1 MKRAAAMLGS
11 LALAGCGAG
20 EGEVARPAHI
30 PRAAPHIPVPETALA
45 AGVDRV
51 QGQTAPRLIAQF
63 GPPQIDVQEG
73 PARKLQFKGPI
84 CVLDA
89 YLYAEGRGEAV
100 VTHIDT
106 RQRDG
111 TPIDQASC
119 VVALARR

>member
-1 MKRAAAMLGS
+1 MRALPLLAL
-11 LALAGCGAG
+11 LALAGCGEG
-20 EGEVARPAHI
+20 GGEVARPAHL
-30 PRAAPHIPVPETALA
+30 PAPPIPVPQTALA

-63 GPPQIDVQEG
+63 GQPQIDVQEG
-73 PARKLQFKGPI
+73 QARKLQFTGAI

-89 YLYAEGRGEAV
+89 YLYPQGRGEAV

-106 RQRDG
+106 RQRNG

-119 VVALARR
+119 VVALGQR

>member
-1 MKRAAAMLGS
+1 VRALALVAL
-11 LALAGCGAG
+11 LALAGCG
-20 EGEVARPAHI
+20 ESEVARPAHL
-30 PRAAPHIPVPETALA
+30 PAAPIPVPQTALA

-63 GPPQIDVQEG
+63 GRPQIDVQEG
-73 PARKLQFKGPI
+73 PARKLQFTGAI

-89 YLYAEGRGEAV
+89 YLYPQGRGEAV

-106 RQRDG
+106 RQRNG

-119 VVALARR
+119 VVALGQR

>member
-1 MKRAAAMLGS
+1 MRALPLLAL
-11 LALAGCGAG
+11 LALAGCGEG
-20 EGEVARPAHI
+20 GGEVARPAHL
-30 PRAAPHIPVPETALA
+30 PAPPIPVPQTALA

-63 GPPQIDVQEG
+63 GQPQIDVQEG
-73 PARKLQFKGPI
+73 QARKLQFTGAI

-89 YLYAEGRGEAV
+89 YLYPQGRGEAV

-106 RQRDG
+106 RQRNG